1 VAVHLPDVNFHGNLT
16 GANVVLQ
23 VMNGV
28 GYLTRNL
35 LIGIILAMATAA
47 PAQDVSPS
55 VPVRAVWN
63 VSALPVSGKAEL
75 GVVFYVPPKH
85 HITDVDFGLFFVQ
98 IADTLG
104 MQFDK
109 PIFPPGE
116 RFGEE
121 RAYRGRTLVRMPVTV
136 TDSAQP
142 GNYTLP
148 MGVGYQICQEFGQE
162 VCFLPV
168 ERTVE
173 FAAIVVPRGT
183 TVVAAN
189 ANIFAPMPEVAATIS
204 LEDRLIAA
212 LEKGSWLAFVLV
224 FLGGVLTSFT
234 PCVYPVIPITIGY
247 IGGASRGS
255 PWRGLRLSALFA
267 LGIAIVYSSL
277 GLLAAATGA
286 LFGVVSGSPVVS
298 VIVAVIFAVM
308 GFSMLGAFDIALPS
322 ALQTSLSG
330 GAARR
335 GFFGP
340 LLLGMASGLVMAPC
354 VGPLIVALLAWVS
367 KTGSLIYG
375 WALLFVFSLGLGLL
389 FLVIGT
395 FAGALQALPRAGAW
409 MDVIKKAFG
418 WILLSAALYLLRY
431 VIPQPYFTLAWVV
444 LLIVFSVF
452 AGAFDMLTP
461 ETGAARRLWK
471 AAALIPLVLGVIL
484 LFRVFG
490 PSGKMTTAP
499 AGSVEW
505 IINDEEKA
513 LAEAESGGKP
523 MIVDVYADW
532 CAACVE
538 LDHRTYNRPEVVSRL
553 DGLVRLKLD
562 FTRETE
568 WVKEM
573 KRKYRITGMP
583 TVIFYDPAG
592 EEITRFA
599 GFKSE
604 RDFIALLD
612 RHGL

>member
-1 VAVHLPDVNFHGNLT
+1 
-16 GANVVLQ
+16 
-23 VMNGV
+23 M
-28 GYLTRNL
+28 
-35 LIGIILAMATAA
+35 AA
-47 PAQDVSPS
+47 PLWAQENAAPP

-63 VSALPVSGKAEL
+63 VSALPVGGQAEV
-75 GVVFYVPPKH
+75 GVVFNVPPRH
-85 HITDVDFGLFFVQ
+85 HITDVEFGLFFVQ
-98 IADTLG
+98 INDTLG
-104 MQFDK
+104 LHFGK
-109 PIFPPGE
+109 PIFPAGV
-116 RFGEE
+116 RLGEE
-121 RAYRGRTLVRMPVTV
+121 RAYRGRNLVRVPVTAS
-136 TDSAQP
+136 DSARP
-142 GNYTLP
+142 GNFTLP
-148 MGVGYQICQEFGQE
+148 VGVGYQICQEFGQE

-168 ERTVE
+168 ERTVDL
-173 FAAIVVPRGT
+173 AAIVVPRGT
-183 TVVAAN
+183 AVVAAN
-189 ANIFAPMPEVAATIS
+189 ANIFAPKPEVAEAVS

-247 IGGASRGS
+247 IGGASRGK

-267 LGIAIVYSSL
+267 LGIAVVYSSL
-277 GLLAAATGA
+277 GLLAAATGT
-286 LFGVVSGSPVVS
+286 LFGAVSGSPVVS
-298 VIVAVIFAVM
+298 VIVAVIFALM

-330 GAARR
+330 GATQR

-395 FAGALQALPRAGAW
+395 FAGALQALPKAGAW
-409 MDVIKKAFG
+409 MDVVKKGFG
-418 WILLSAALYLLRY
+418 WILLAAALYLLRY
-431 VIPQPYFTLAWVV
+431 VIPQPYFTLVWAA

-452 AGAFDMLTP
+452 AGAFDALAR
-461 ETGAARRLWK
+461 EASAGRRLWK
-471 AAALIPLVLGVIL
+471 AAALIPFVLGVIL

-490 PSGKMTTAP
+490 PAGEVATAP
-499 AGSVEW
+499 SPGVEW
-505 IINDEEKA
+505 IVNGEERA
-513 LAEAESGGKP
+513 LADASASGKP

-538 LDHRTYNRPEVVSRL
+538 LDHKTYNRPVVVARL
-553 DGLVRLKLD
+553 DNFVRLKLD

-583 TVIFYDPAG
+583 TVILYDPAG
-592 EEITRFA
+592 TEVARFT
-599 GFKSE
+599 GFKSG
-604 RDFIALLD
+604 RDLIALLD
-612 RHGL
+612 RHSL

>member
-1 VAVHLPDVNFHGNLT
+1 
-16 GANVVLQ
+16 
-23 VMNGV
+23 MNGV
-28 GYLTRNL
+28 GYLTRHF
-35 LIGIILAMATAA
+35 LIGIILAMATVAW
-47 PAQDVSPS
+47 AQEAQPP
-55 VPVRAVWN
+55 VPVRTVWN
-63 VSALPVSGKAEL
+63 ASALPVGGKAEL
-75 GVVFYVPPKH
+75 GVVFDVPPKH
-85 HITDVDFGLFFVQ
+85 HITDVEFGLFFVQ
-98 IADTLG
+98 INDTLG
-104 MQFDK
+104 LQFGK
-109 PIFPPGE
+109 PIFPAGE

-121 RAYRGRTLVRMPVTV
+121 RAYRGRTLVRVPVTV

-148 MGVGYQICQEFGQE
+148 VGIGFQICQEFGQE

-168 ERTVE
+168 ERTIDLTGV
-173 FAAIVVPRGT
+173 VVPRGT
-183 TVVAAN
+183 AITAAN
-189 ANIFAPMPEVAATIS
+189 ADIFAPKPEVAAAIS

-212 LEKGSWLAFVLV
+212 LEKGSWLAFLLV

-247 IGGASRGS
+247 IGGASRGN

-286 LFGVVSGSPVVS
+286 LFGAVSGSPVVS
-298 VIVAVIFAVM
+298 IIVAVIFALM

-340 LLLGMASGLVMAPC
+340 LLMGMASGLVMAPC

-395 FAGALQALPRAGAW
+395 FAGALQALPKAGAW
-409 MDVIKKAFG
+409 MDVVKKGFG

-431 VIPQPYFTLAWVV
+431 VIPQPYYTLAWAA
-444 LLIVFSVF
+444 LLVVFSVF
-452 AGAFDMLTP
+452 AGAFDMLTR

-471 AAALIPLVLGVIL
+471 AAALIPFVLGVIL

-490 PSGKMTTAP
+490 PAGTVTTAP
-499 AGSVEW
+499 TGGVEW
-505 IINDEEKA
+505 MVNDEGKA
-513 LAEAESGGKP
+513 LADASAGGKP

-538 LDHRTYNRPEVVSRL
+538 LDHKTYNRPEIVSRL
-553 DGLVRLKLD
+553 ENFVRLKLD

-573 KRKYRITGMP
+573 KRKYRISGMP
-583 TVIFYDPAG
+583 TVILYDPAG
-592 EEITRFA
+592 EEIARFT

>member
-1 VAVHLPDVNFHGNLT
+1 
-16 GANVVLQ
+16 
-23 VMNGV
+23 MNGV
-28 GYLTRNL
+28 GYLTRHF
-35 LIGIILAMATAA
+35 LIGIILAMATVAWAQEA
-47 PAQDVSPS
+47 PPS
-55 VPVRAVWN
+55 VAVRAVWN
-63 VSALPVSGKAEL
+63 ASALPVGGKAEL
-75 GVVFYVPPKH
+75 GVVFDVPPKH
-85 HITDVDFGLFFVQ
+85 HITDVEFGLFFVQ

-104 MQFDK
+104 LHFGK
-109 PIFPPGE
+109 PLFPPGVPL
-116 RFGEE
+116 REE
-121 RAYRGRTLVRMPVTV
+121 RAYRGRTLVRVPVTV

-148 MGVGYQICQEFGQE
+148 VGVGYQICQEFGQE

-173 FAAIVVPRGT
+173 LAAAVVPRGT
-183 TVVAAN
+183 AVLAAN
-189 ANIFAPMPEVAATIS
+189 ADIFAPKPEVAAAVS

-212 LEKGSWLAFVLV
+212 LEKGSWLAFLLV

-247 IGGASRGS
+247 IGGASRGK

-267 LGIAIVYSSL
+267 LGIAVVYSSL
-277 GLLAAATGA
+277 GLLAAVTGT
-286 LFGVVSGSPVVS
+286 LFGAVSGSPVMNI
-298 VIVAVIFAVM
+298 IVAVIFALM
-308 GFSMLGAFDIALPS
+308 GVSMLGAFDIALPS

-330 GAARR
+330 GATRR

-354 VGPLIVALLAWVS
+354 VGPVIVALLAWVS
-367 KTGSLIYG
+367 KTGSLLYG

-409 MDVIKKAFG
+409 MDVVKKGFG
-418 WILLSAALYLLRY
+418 WILLAAALYLLRY
-431 VIPQPYFTLAWVV
+431 VIPQPYFTLAWAA

-452 AGAFDMLTP
+452 AGAFDALAR
-461 ETGAARRLWK
+461 GASAGRRLWK
-471 AAALIPLVLGVIL
+471 AAALIPFVLGVIL

-490 PSGKMTTAP
+490 PAGEVATAP
-499 AGSVEW
+499 VGGVEW
-505 IINDEEKA
+505 RVNDEERA
-513 LAEAESGGKP
+513 LADASASGKP

-538 LDHRTYNRPEVVSRL
+538 LDHKTYNRPEVVSRL
-553 DGLVRLKLD
+553 DNFARLKLD

-583 TVIFYDPAG
+583 TVILYDPAG
-592 EEITRFA
+592 SEITRFT
-599 GFKSE
+599 GFKSG

>member
-1 VAVHLPDVNFHGNLT
+1 
-16 GANVVLQ
+16 
-23 VMNGV
+23 MNGV
-28 GYLTRNL
+28 GYLTRHL
-35 LIGIILAMATAA
+35 LIGIILAMAAVA
-47 PAQDVSPS
+47 QAQDVPPS
-55 VPVRAVWN
+55 VPVRVVWN
-63 VSALPVSGKAEL
+63 VSALTVGGKAEL
-75 GVVFYVPPKH
+75 GVVFDVPPKH
-85 HITDVDFGLFFVQ
+85 HVTDVEFGLFFVQ

-104 MQFDK
+104 LQFGK
-109 PIFPPGE
+109 PVFPAGE
-116 RFGEE
+116 RLGEE
-121 RAYRGRTLVRMPVTV
+121 RAYRGRALVRVPVTV
-136 TDSAQP
+136 SDSAQP

-148 MGVGYQICQEFGQE
+148 IAVGYQICQEFGQE
-162 VCFLPV
+162 VCFLPA
-168 ERTVE
+168 ERTVDL
-173 FAAIVVPRGT
+173 AAIIVPRG
-183 TVVAAN
+183 AAITAVN
-189 ANIFAPMPEVAATIS
+189 AEIFAPTPEVAAAIS

-247 IGGASRGS
+247 IGGASRGN

-298 VIVAVIFAVM
+298 IIVAVIFALM

-330 GAARR
+330 GTARR

-375 WALLFVFSLGLGLL
+375 WTLLFVFSLGLGLL

-395 FAGALQALPRAGAW
+395 FAGALQALPKAGAW
-409 MDVIKKAFG
+409 MDVVKKGFG
-418 WILLSAALYLLRY
+418 WILLAAALYLLRY
-431 VIPQPYFTLAWVV
+431 VIPQPYYTLAWAA

-452 AGAFDMLTP
+452 AGAFDMLTR
-461 ETGAARRLWK
+461 ETSAACRLWK
-471 AAALIPLVLGVIL
+471 AAALIPFVLGVIL
-484 LFRVFG
+484 LFRIFG
-490 PSGKMTTAP
+490 PAGEVERVP
-499 AGSVEW
+499 AEGVEW
-505 IINDEEKA
+505 IVNDEAKA
-513 LAEAESGGKP
+513 LADASAGGKP
-523 MIVDVYADW
+523 LIVDVYADW

-538 LDHRTYNRPEVVSRL
+538 LDHKTYNRSEVASRL
-553 DGLVRLKLD
+553 DNFVRLKLD

-568 WVKEM
+568 WVKTM
-573 KRKYRITGMP
+573 KQKYKITGMP
-583 TVIFYDPAG
+583 TVILYDPAG
-592 EEITRFA
+592 GEITRFT

-612 RHGL
+612 RYGL